1 MSQVTRTA
9 LNRTWLI
16 KMAVFFAFLVGLG
29 GWGYYDATVK
39 WPQRGVRHAQWAQWQ
54 YLRIAVDIGQAS
66 RSGVKDPVQEFA
78 RLGEPIKL
86 AQIQASESSAAGRND
101 MDRFDLTRYRWLKSL
116 SRVGRLDEKYTLI
129 ADPYDT
135 FRDLDDKWK
144 SSSSPKPLA
153 AYDIKMQWVIAF
165 SGFAGAAFMLAL
177 LANVARHRYTFD
189 HDSLTLTLPDGTTI
203 KPSDID
209 VFDKRKWHRFIVF
222 LKLNKSH
229 DKLGG
234 KELRL
239 DLLRYSPLE
248 TWVKQMFKEAH
259 PDEYRESFPDEFAE
273 PSSAESASESS
284 DESTG
289 KSSDKSTGDSSGTKS
304 SDAEQDGS
312 TDSEQGS
319 KADPS
324 VKGD

>member
-1 MSQVTRTA
+1 MSQATRTT

-16 KMAVFFAFLVGLG
+16 KMAIFFAFLAGLG
-29 GWGYYDATVK
+29 VWGYYDATVK
-39 WPQRGVRHAQWAQWQ
+39 WPQRGVRHAEWSQWQ
-54 YLRIAVDIGQAS
+54 YLSIAVNIGQAS
-66 RSGVKDPVQEFA
+66 RSSVPDPVEEFT
-78 RLGEPIKL
+78 RLSEPTKL
-86 AQIQASESSAAGRND
+86 AQIQASESSTAGSNE
-101 MDRFDLTRYRWLKSL
+101 MDRLELTRYRWLKSL
-116 SRVGRLDEKYTLI
+116 SRVGRLDPQYTLMD
-129 ADPYDT
+129 DPRDI

-153 AYDIKMQWVIAF
+153 AYDIMMQWVIAF
-165 SGFAGAAFMLAL
+165 SGFAGAAFMIAL
-177 LANVARHRYTFD
+177 FANVARQRYTFD
-189 HDSLTLTLPDGTTI
+189 YDALTLTLPDGTTI
-203 KPSDID
+203 KPTDID

-222 LKLNKSH
+222 LKLTQSH

-284 DESTG
+284 DESP
-289 KSSDKSTGDSSGTKS
+289 DESTGESSGIKS

-312 TDSEQGS
+312 TDSEQGA

-324 VKGD
+324 VQGD